1 MNIMKITISK
11 LIAILVLSTAFLL
24 GCQDDLIDKN
34 ENPNGVSPDNVHPN
48 LMLATVLTQSSK
60 NVVSLGFGNIA
71 GVMQHTQKNGW
82 AGGHN
87 NYDWSNQS
95 WTGYY
100 NILRDNNVMYE
111 RAVAMDLPFHQ
122 GVALVIRAYNFGMI
136 TDLWGDAPY
145 TNALNASEGGNEN
158 LLPAFDTQDVIYQG
172 ILADLEMANTVL
184 AIDAGSAQ
192 DENIYD
198 TDVIYGGDPLQWRM
212 FANSLQLRYYMRI
225 SGKEPAMAQAGIEK
239 IAGNPDQYPIITNIE
254 NDATMSYV
262 GNSSDDAWPSNS
274 VFDLGGSQ
282 YTRIQ
287 MCETLIDALQT
298 RNDPRIAVW
307 AEKVD
312 VPLVVS
318 DTLPAETNTIIDGV
332 RYISP
337 DQIPP
342 GIPYNTDP
350 EYVGLPPAVGNI
362 PAGYNLNAGAGQG
375 SANPHVSAISDMYR
389 DATGSMLL
397 ARLASAAEVHF
408 ILAEAALNGWA
419 VGDAQTHYNAGVQA
433 SFETWGVGDQYEA
446 YLAGAAAFDG
456 TLEQLITQKWIASW
470 TAATEAWF
478 DYRRTGFPA
487 LEAGEAA
494 RRSALPLRFYYMQD
508 ELTVN
513 ESNAMEAVGRLE
525 ETAFT
530 SPDGKN
536 SAWSKPWVLQG
547 TGEPY

>member
-1 MNIMKITISK
+1 M
-11 LIAILVLSTAFLL
+11 STAFLS

-111 RAVAMDLPFHQ
+111 RAVAMELPFHQ
-122 GVALVIRAYNFGMI
+122 GVALVMRAYNFGMI

-145 TNALNASEGGNEN
+145 TNALNASKGGNEN
-158 LLPAFDTQDVIYQG
+158 LLPAFDTQDVIYEG

-192 DENIYD
+192 DENIYG

-239 IAGNPDQYPIITNIE
+239 IVGNPEQYPIISSIE

-287 MCETLIDALQT
+287 MCETLVDALQT

-318 DTLPAETNTIIDGV
+318 DTLPAETNTIIDGI

-375 SANPHVSAISDMYR
+375 SANPHVSAISAMYR
-389 DATGSMLL
+389 DATGPMLL

-408 ILAEAALNGWA
+408 VLAEAALNGWA

-433 SFETWGVGDQYEA
+433 SLETWGVGDQYEA
-446 YLAGAAAFDG
+446 YLAGSASFDG

-513 ESNAMEAVGRLE
+513 ESNAMEAVNRLE

>member
-1 MNIMKITISK
+1 MKIATNK
-11 LIAILVLSTAFLL
+11 LIATLALSTAFLL
-24 GCQDDLIDKN
+24 GCQDDLINKN

-48 LMLATVLTQSSK
+48 LMLATVLTESSR
-60 NVVSLGFGNIA
+60 NVVDLGCGNIA

-95 WTGYY
+95 WAEYY
-100 NILRDNNVMYE
+100 NILRDNKVIYE
-111 RAVAMDLPFHQ
+111 RAVAMDFPFHQ
-122 GVALVIRAYNFGMI
+122 GVALVMRAYNFGMI

-158 LLPAFDTQDVIYQG
+158 LLPAFDTQDVIYEG

-184 AIDAGSAQ
+184 AVDESQAQ
-192 DENIYD
+192 NENIYG
-198 TDVIYGGDPLQWRM
+198 TDVIYGGDPLQWRR
-212 FANSLQLRYYMRI
+212 FANSLMLRYYMRI
-225 SGKEPAMAQAGIEK
+225 SGKEPAMAQAGVEK
-239 IAGNPDQYPIITNIE
+239 IVSDPDQYPIITSIE

-262 GNSSDDAWPSNS
+262 GNGSDDAWPSNS

-287 MCETLIDALQT
+287 MCETLVDALQT

-307 AEKVD
+307 AEKVE

-318 DTLPAETNTIIDGV
+318 DTLSAETNTIVDGV

-389 DATGSMLL
+389 DATGPMLL

-419 VGDAQTHYNAGVQA
+419 VGDAQTLYNAGVKA
-433 SFETWGVGDQYEA
+433 SLETWGVGDQYEA
-446 YLAGAAAFDG
+446 YLAGPAAFDG

-487 LEAGEAA
+487 LEAGDAA

-513 ESNAMEAVGRLE
+513 ESNAMEAVNRLE

>member
-1 MNIMKITISK
+1 MKIAINK
-11 LIAILVLSTAFLL
+11 LIAILALSTAFLL

-48 LMLATVLTQSSK
+48 LMLATVLTQTSK
-60 NVVSLGFGNIA
+60 DVVDLGFGNIA

-82 AGGHN
+82 VGGHN
-87 NYDWSNQS
+87 NYEWSNQS

-111 RAVAMDLPFHQ
+111 RAVAMELPFHQ
-122 GVALVIRAYNFGMI
+122 GVALVMRAYNFGMI

-158 LLPAFDTQDVIYQG
+158 LLPAFDTQDVIYEG

-184 AIDAGSAQ
+184 TMDERSAQ

-225 SGKEPAMAQAGIEK
+225 SGKEPAMAQAGIER
-239 IAGNPDQYPIITNIE
+239 IVGNPEQYPIITSIE

-262 GNSSDDAWPSNS
+262 GNSSDDSWPSNS

-287 MCETLIDALQT
+287 MCETLVDALQT

-307 AEKVD
+307 AEKVA

-318 DTLPAETNTIIDGV
+318 DTLPAETNTIIDGI

-342 GIPYNTDP
+342 GIPFNTDP
-350 EYVGLPPAVGNI
+350 EYVGLPPSVGNI

-375 SANPHVSAISDMYR
+375 SANPHVSAISEMYR
-389 DATGSMLL
+389 DAEGSMLL
-397 ARLASAAEVHF
+397 ARLSSAAEVYF
-408 ILAEAALNGWA
+408 ILAEAALNEWA

-433 SFETWGVGDQYEA
+433 SFETWDVAGQYEA
-446 YLAGAAAFDG
+446 YLAGSAAFDG
-456 TLEQLITQKWIASW
+456 TLEQVITQKWIASW

-494 RRSALPLRFYYMQD
+494 QRSALPLRFYYMQD

-530 SPDGKN
+530 APDGKN

>member
-1 MNIMKITISK
+1 MKIAINK
-11 LIAILVLSTAFLL
+11 LIAILALSTAFLL

-48 LMLATVLTQSSK
+48 LMLATVLTQTSK
-60 NVVSLGFGNIA
+60 DVVDLGFGNIA

-82 AGGHN
+82 VGGHN
-87 NYDWSNQS
+87 NYEWSNQS

-111 RAVAMDLPFHQ
+111 RAVAMELPFHQ
-122 GVALVIRAYNFGMI
+122 GVALVMRAYNFGMI

-158 LLPAFDTQDVIYQG
+158 LLPAFDTQDVIYEG

-184 AIDAGSAQ
+184 TMDERSAQ

-225 SGKEPAMAQAGIEK
+225 SGKEPAMAQAGIER
-239 IAGNPDQYPIITNIE
+239 IVGNPEQYPIITSIE

-262 GNSSDDAWPSNS
+262 GNSSDDSWPSNS

-287 MCETLIDALQT
+287 MCETLVDALQT

-307 AEKVD
+307 AEKVE

-318 DTLPAETNTIIDGV
+318 DTLPAETNTIIDGI

-342 GIPYNTDP
+342 GIPFNTDP
-350 EYVGLPPAVGNI
+350 EYVGLPPSVGNI

-375 SANPHVSAISDMYR
+375 SANPHVSAISEMYR
-389 DATGSMLL
+389 DATGPMLL
-397 ARLASAAEVHF
+397 ARLLSAAEVYF

-446 YLAGAAAFDG
+446 YLAGSATFDG

-530 SPDGKN
+530 APDGKN

>member
-1 MNIMKITISK
+1 
-11 LIAILVLSTAFLL
+11 
-24 GCQDDLIDKN
+24 
-34 ENPNGVSPDNVHPN
+34 
-48 LMLATVLTQSSK
+48 
-60 NVVSLGFGNIA
+60 
-71 GVMQHTQKNGW
+71 
-82 AGGHN
+82 
-87 NYDWSNQS
+87 
-95 WTGYY
+95 
-100 NILRDNNVMYE
+100 
-111 RAVAMDLPFHQ
+111 
-122 GVALVIRAYNFGMI
+122 
-136 TDLWGDAPY
+136 
-145 TNALNASEGGNEN
+145 
-158 LLPAFDTQDVIYQG
+158 
-172 ILADLEMANTVL
+172 
-184 AIDAGSAQ
+184 
-192 DENIYD
+192 
-198 TDVIYGGDPLQWRM
+198 
-212 FANSLQLRYYMRI
+212 
-225 SGKEPAMAQAGIEK
+225 
-239 IAGNPDQYPIITNIE
+239 IITSIE

-262 GNSSDDAWPSNS
+262 GNSSDDSWPSNS

-287 MCETLIDALQT
+287 MCETLVDALQT

-307 AEKVD
+307 AEKVE

-318 DTLPAETNTIIDGV
+318 DTLPAETNTIIDGI

-342 GIPYNTDP
+342 GIPFNTDP
-350 EYVGLPPAVGNI
+350 EYVGLPPSVGNI

-375 SANPHVSAISDMYR
+375 SANPHVSAISKMYR

-397 ARLASAAEVHF
+397 ARLTSAAEVYF

-446 YLAGAAAFDG
+446 YLAGSAAFDG

-530 SPDGKN
+530 APDGKN